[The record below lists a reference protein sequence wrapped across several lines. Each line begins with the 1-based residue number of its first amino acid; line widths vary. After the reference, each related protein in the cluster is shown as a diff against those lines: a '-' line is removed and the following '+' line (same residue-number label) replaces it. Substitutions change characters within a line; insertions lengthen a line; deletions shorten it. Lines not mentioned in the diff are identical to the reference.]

1 LFDFPEG
8 LPQQKETKKSKNTT
22 VVYEDPNKHFLTEE
36 LEKRFNN
43 LGQHS
48 ENNNYVA
55 PNPNYIRISELVN
68 CHRKIFYRLTKA
80 PKSFQR
86 QESHFRMSLGS
97 SMHEIIQN
105 SFGDYLTDVET
116 RFEDKELEITGS
128 VDGVHFDYNEDGTI
142 NYDKSFI
149 LDFKISGFSTFLLF
163 VMKNVAKKAHRRQ
176 LLWYTYLYNKHKG
189 TKLNHSYLMSINR
202 NIDPAFVSYSSFDFN
217 SGRDEKE
224 MYLADM
230 RPEFVKNFYVKYDEE
245 EVEKMLAELQD
256 LRYRVNVTKRP
267 PPKLP
272 QASRYMCDG
281 CGFKLH
287 CFAEKEK

>member
-8 LPQQKETKKSKNTT
+8 LPQQKEAKKSKNTT

-116 RFEDKELEITGS
+116 RFEDKDLEITGAI
-128 VDGVHFDYNEDGTI
+128 DGVHIE
-142 NYDKSFI
+142 YDAYGEIDWNKSFI
-149 LDFKISGFSTFLLF
+149 LDFKIQGFNSFLLF
-163 VMKNVAKKAHRRQ
+163 VMKNTAKKAHKRQ
-176 LLWYTYLYNKHKG
+176 LLWYMYLYNKHKNA
-189 TKLNHSYLMSINR
+189 KLNHAYLMSINR
-202 NIDPAFVSYSSFDFN
+202 NIDTAFASYSSFDFN
-217 SGRDEKE
+217 SNRSEKE

-230 RPEFVKNFYVKYDEE
+230 RPEFAKNFYIPYDEE
-245 EVEKMLAELQD
+245 EIIKMLTELAEL
-256 LRYRVNVTKRP
+256 RHRVNVTKKP

-272 QASRYMCDG
+272 EASRYMCSD
-281 CGFKLH
+281 CPYKVT
-287 CFAEKEK
+287 CFEKKEK